1 MEVVR
6 LSLILVFAV
15 LVVQA
20 LTPQA
25 WKNTRPFSC
34 QLCLTWWGVVA
45 YTLSPWWRSE
55 GYETVLAAGG
65 LALLLLALH
74 GWLKG
79 SSLVPP
85 GP

>member
-1 MEVVR
+1 MIP
-6 LSLILVFAV
+6 LALALVFGV
-15 LVVQA
+15 LFIRA
-20 LTPQA
+20 LPWPEA
-25 WKNTRPFSC
+25 WKHHKPLSC
-34 QLCLTWWGVVA
+34 DACCVGWSLMGS
-45 YTLSPWWRSE
+45 SPWWAAS
-55 GYETVLAAGG
+55 YETVLAAGG

>member
-1 MEVVR
+1 MEIVR
-6 LSLILVFAV
+6 LSLVLVFLV

-25 WKNTRPFSC
+25 WRNTKPFSC
-34 QLCLTWWGVVA
+34 SLCLTWWGVVA
-45 YTLSPWWRSE
+45 YTLSPLWRSE
-55 GYETVLAAGG
+55 GYQEVLAAGG

-79 SSLVPP
+79 PP
-85 GP
+85 LIPPLA